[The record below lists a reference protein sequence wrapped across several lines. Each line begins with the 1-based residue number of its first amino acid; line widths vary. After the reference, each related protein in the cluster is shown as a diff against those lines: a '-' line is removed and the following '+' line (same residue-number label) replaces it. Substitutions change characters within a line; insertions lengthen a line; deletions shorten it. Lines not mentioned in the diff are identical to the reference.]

1 MIPFEYRTPKT
12 LKEVHQELK
21 QFGAEAKLVAGGTA
35 LVIMMKQRLVR
46 PSCLVSLRSV
56 RGLSGIAQK
65 DGGLR
70 IGGLTTHREVET
82 SSLVRRQNP
91 LLAETYRHV
100 ATIRVR
106 NMATVGGGLAHADP
120 NQDPPPTLI
129 ALEATLKAASA
140 KGSRTVPLDGF
151 FTDYYETVLQPDEII
166 TEIFVPRL
174 PANSG
179 GAFLKFLPRTADDY
193 ATVSAAAVV
202 TLDKARK
209 TFTDRDHADPRPRG
223 GGDIAGA
230 AGESRGAARGRRKG
244 EAVGRSGE
252 RLPRLGGLQEG
263 DGGSLRAPRPGGGL
277 KQSTQEEQDEAKPQ
291 AVEEEEEMK
300 FSQRAVIPA
309 AREPLWDFLMDV
321 PKVAKSLP
329 GVETVSQLDDTTYQ
343 GTLKVRVGPISLNL
357 QGKITL

>member
-1 MIPFEYRTPKT
+1 MIPFEYRTPKNI
-12 LKEVHQELK
+12 KEVHQELK
-21 QFGAEAKLVAGGTA
+21 QFGTEAKLVAGGTA

-65 DGGLR
+65 DGGLK

-129 ALEATLKAASA
+129 ALGASVKATSA
-140 KGSRTVPLDGF
+140 NGSRLVPLDGF
-151 FTDYYETVLQPDEII
+151 FTDYYETVLKPDEVI

-174 PANSG
+174 PPDSG

-193 ATVSAAAVV
+193 ATVSAAAVL

-209 TFTDRDHADPRPRG
+209 TFTEVRIALGSVGTTPIRAREAEAILRGQPVKAEALREAAEKAKQLVDPVSDFRG
-223 GGDIAGA
+223 SAAYKREMAGVFVRRALEA
-230 AGESRGAARGRRKG
+230 ALNS
-244 EAVGRSGE
+244 
-252 RLPRLGGLQEG
+252 LPKK
-263 DGGSLRAPRPGGGL
+263 S
-277 KQSTQEEQDEAKPQ
+277 KAKPSRSQ
-291 AVEEEEEMK
+291 AA
-300 FSQRAVIPA
+300 SR
-309 AREPLWDFLMDV
+309 
-321 PKVAKSLP
+321 
-329 GVETVSQLDDTTYQ
+329 
-343 GTLKVRVGPISLNL
+343 
-357 QGKITL
+357 